1 MSPTESEKFVQRF
14 IRISNSVPLIGCGF
28 SKNIKACVEER
39 LRDAIE
45 YWEGQLEEASSEEEI
60 KDIKWRIRQHNIT
73 LNSTFAYQ
81 VDFNFWLDVDPIFKE
96 RLGNPE
102 DKKAAKENTRKRLR
116 KLEKSRKK

>member
-28 SKNIKACVEER
+28 SKNIKACIEER

-45 YWEGQLEEASSEEEI
+45 YWEGQLEEASSEEEM

-73 LNSTFAYQ
+73 LNSTFAEQ
-81 VDFNFWLDVDPIFKE
+81 VSFNFWLDANPIFKE

-102 DKKAAKENTRKRLR
+102 DIKDVKENTVKRLR
-116 KLEKSRKK
+116 ELEKLRKK